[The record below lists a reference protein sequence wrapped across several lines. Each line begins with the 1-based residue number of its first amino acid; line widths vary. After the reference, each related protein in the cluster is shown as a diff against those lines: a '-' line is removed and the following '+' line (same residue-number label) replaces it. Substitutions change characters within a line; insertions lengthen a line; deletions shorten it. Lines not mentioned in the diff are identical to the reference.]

1 MVQAGNQS
9 DRRSFDLGASA
20 EAQSNFDRV
29 AGRLEALMAQ
39 RDADVRQAMAEY
51 QADGVSEEYHAKEQ
65 RWNRV
70 AGEVR
75 TVITTLRAALERN
88 DESAR
93 AALQK
98 AKSAVDAIG

>member
-9 DRRSFDLGASA
+9 DRRSFDIGASG
-20 EAQSNFDRV
+20 EAQANFNRV
-29 AGRLEALMAQ
+29 ADRLEALMAQ
-39 RDADVRQAMAEY
+39 RDADVKQAMAEY

-75 TVITTLRAALERN
+75 TIILTLRSALERN

-93 AALQK
+93 TALQK
-98 AKSAVDAIG
+98 AKNAVDAIG